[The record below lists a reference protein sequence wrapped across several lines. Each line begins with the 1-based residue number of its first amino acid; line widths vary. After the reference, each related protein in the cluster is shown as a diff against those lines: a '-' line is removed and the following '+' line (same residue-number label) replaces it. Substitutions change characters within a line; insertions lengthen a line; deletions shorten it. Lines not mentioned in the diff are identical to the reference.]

1 MLAMQTE
8 DTTDY
13 VNADR
18 PVEANQQQAE
28 PGPPPYESVMMSGYD
43 GVGSTSCSVLSKR
56 SEIRTQSLPCV
67 NKTQDLE
74 QI

>member
-13 VNADR
+13 VNQSR

-28 PGPPPYESVMMSGYD
+28 PGPPPYESVMMSGYE
-43 GVGSTSCSVLSKR
+43 GVSSTSLSTFTKR
-56 SEIRTQSLPCV
+56 LEVGTQSSPCV
-67 NKTQDLE
+67 N
-74 QI
+74 

>member
-13 VNADR
+13 VNQDR

-28 PGPPPYESVMMSGYD
+28 PGPPPYESVMMSGYE
-43 GVGSTSCSVLSKR
+43 GVGSTSHNTSNKR
-56 SEIRTQSLPCV
+56 REIRT
-67 NKTQDLE
+67 
-74 QI
+74 